1 MSDSFAGAHSAV
13 ASPQRPTLGSLIVG
27 TTLACLLSAYFLVD
41 TLVLRQPVTQT
52 TATGKN
58 YVLRLSEPTQ
68 AAPHLRAT
76 GARLVAS
83 ITKAKEE
90 AVALRAEIADR
101 AAREKEYQ
109 AEVEG
114 LQEQLAIAERMLTEL
129 KLEVEELPQAFKDT
143 YALRAES
150 ASPR

>member
-13 ASPQRPTLGSLIVG
+13 ATPVRPSLGTLMAG
-27 TTLACLLSAYFLVD
+27 TTLACLLSAYFLID

-68 AAPHLRAT
+68 SAPHLRAT
-76 GARLVAS
+76 GARLIAS

-90 AVALRAEIADR
+90 AISLRAEIADR
-101 AAREKEYQ
+101 AAREQEYQ

-129 KLEVEELPQAFKDT
+129 KVEIEELPQAFKDT
-143 YALRAES
+143 YALRTES
-150 ASPR
+150 EPPR